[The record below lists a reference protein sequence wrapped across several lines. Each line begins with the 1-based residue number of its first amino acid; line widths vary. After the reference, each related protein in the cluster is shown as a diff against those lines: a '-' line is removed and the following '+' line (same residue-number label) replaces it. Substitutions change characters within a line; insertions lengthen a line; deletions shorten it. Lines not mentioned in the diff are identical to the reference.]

1 VDIPDAKEFEIMVWT
16 SSSART
22 SKKVAKVEP
31 ISHGPITANIDMTW
45 DYIVDT
51 IATLLGTSPKFLVIS
66 SMEWRWLKPQ
76 NSPWL
81 PLQNESSFASLIRQ
95 LLSPPKAVSG
105 AYIIVKMDEPMKAPP
120 TVSMVRQIYFAFNAC
135 S

>member
-1 VDIPDAKEFEIMVWT
+1 
-16 SSSART
+16 
-22 SKKVAKVEP
+22 
-31 ISHGPITANIDMTW
+31 MTW

-51 IATLLGTSPKFLVIS
+51 IANLLGTSPKFLIIS